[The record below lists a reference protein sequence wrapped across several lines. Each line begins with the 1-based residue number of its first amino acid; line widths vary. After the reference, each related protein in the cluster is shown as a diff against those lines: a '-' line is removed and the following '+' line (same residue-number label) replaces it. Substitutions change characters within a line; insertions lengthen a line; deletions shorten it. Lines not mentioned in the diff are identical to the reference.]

1 VVTRAGTPF
10 TPRRSSGSPDQAG
23 HRALRASEGPRQPP
37 CAVRRAPLPK
47 AAGGATNPATD
58 PRSGQR
64 RHGPG
69 VERPPPSPFER
80 QPDPRAT
87 TAATSDHARRAS
99 PWCRCRSPCAVRR
112 CRRQPEARRTRP
124 PTPAR
129 GSGATAPVWSDRRR
143 RPFERQP
150 GPPSGHRRHERPR
163 PSSVALVPLS
173 FAVRRAPLPKAAG
186 GATNPATDPR
196 SGQRRHGPGVERPPP
211 SAVRAAARS
220 PSDHRR
226 HERPRPSSVALV
238 PLSFAVRRAPLPKAA
253 EGATNPATD
262 SRSGQRRHGP
272 RCGATTAVAVR
283 AAARSPSD
291 HRRHERPRPSSVALV
306 PLSFAVRRA
315 PLPKAAG
322 GATNPATDSRS
333 GQRRHGPR
341 CGATTAV
348 AVRAAARSPSD
359 HRRHER
365 PRPSSVALVPLSF
378 AVRHAPCAAAEG
390 SRRRDEPGHRPP
402 LGAAAPRPRCGAT
415 AAVAVRAAARS
426 PSDHRRHERPRP
438 SSVALRPLPLTG
450 SRRRRTPET
459 PPRDPPAPPPRRR
472 PAGRCASACGTRSDP
487 RSRGAPPSG
496 PGRRAGR

>member
-150 GPPSGHRRHERPR
+150 GPRAAIAATSDHARRASPWCRCRSPCAVRRCRRQPEARRTRPPTPARGSGATAPVWSDHRRRPFERQPDPR
-163 PSSVALVPLS
+163 ATIAATSDHARRASPWCRCRSP
-173 FAVRRAPLPKAAG
+173 FAVRRCRRQPKARRTRPPTPARG
-186 GATNPATDPR
+186 SGATAP
-196 SGQRRHGPGVERPPP
+196 VW
-211 SAVRAAARS
+211 
-220 PSDHRR
+220 SDHRR
-226 HERPRPSSVALV
+226 RRSSGSPIPERPSPPRATTPVERRPGAVV
-238 PLSFAVRRAPLPKAA
+238 VRR
-253 EGATNPATD
+253 
-262 SRSGQRRHGP
+262 S
-272 RCGATTAVAVR
+272 
-283 AAARSPSD
+283 
-291 HRRHERPRPSSVALV
+291 
-306 PLSFAVRRA
+306 
-315 PLPKAAG
+315 
-322 GATNPATDSRS
+322 
-333 GQRRHGPR
+333 
-341 CGATTAV
+341 
-348 AVRAAARSPSD
+348 
-359 HRRHER
+359 
-365 PRPSSVALVPLSF
+365 
-378 AVRHAPCAAAEG
+378 PCAAAEG
-390 SRRRDEPGHRPP
+390 SRRRDEPGHRLP
-402 LGAAAPRPRCGAT
+402 LGAAAPRPP
-415 AAVAVRAAARS
+415 VW
-426 PSDHRRHERPRP
+426 SDHRRRRSSGSPIPERPSPPRATTPVERRP
-438 SSVALRPLPLTG
+438 GAVVVRRAPCAVRRCRRQPEARRTRPPTPARG
-450 SRRRRTPET
+450 SGATAPVWSDRRRRRSSGSPISERPS
-459 PPRDPPAPPPRRR
+459 PPRATTPVERR
-472 PAGRCASACGTRSDP
+472 PEAVAPHRISTSTNSGNTAP
-487 RSRGAPPSG
+487 RSPSASTASTT
-496 PGRRAGR
+496 RRTLRVGMRDTI